1 MGHIAVAARSACQ
14 PAKCHGGARR
24 CRRANVRNGG
34 DGEAGKGPG
43 KLASQ
48 LCGARVGWRDPE
60 RARFG
65 KGERLALEL
74 ARHAEREGS
83 LVQKVGRTKEH
94 RLGWFKW
101 SRSGDREDCGA
112 AGCGRRRLGD
122 DLEGD
127 ELKLIDAIPDRERP
141 VLVKDGR
148 LQVLGALVAQR
159 LQRPAALFRV
169 RFLDEDERLVLLE
182 RRANLS
188 EAVLWRG
195 RGGSSSWGQ
204 GAVEAGWEAEAH
216 TLERK

>member
-1 MGHIAVAARSACQ
+1 MVQ
-14 PAKCHGGARR
+14 
-24 CRRANVRNGG
+24 
-34 DGEAGKGPG
+34 
-43 KLASQ
+43 
-48 LCGARVGWRDPE
+48 VG
-60 RARFG
+60 
-65 KGERLALEL
+65 
-74 ARHAEREGS
+74 S
-83 LVQKVGRTKEH
+83 VGRCKRE
-94 RLGWFKW
+94 R
-101 SRSGDREDCGA
+101 RS
-112 AGCGRRRLGD
+112 GCGRRRLGD

-195 RGGSSSWGQ
+195 RGGGK
-204 GAVEAGWEAEAH
+204 ARV
-216 TLERK
+216 R